1 MRPRRPLSYCYQM
14 PLARPDLQGL
24 ARRLFPPGS
33 PQRLELV
40 RAAWPRAV
48 GADLAR
54 RTEVL
59 ALEGRTLRVRV
70 PDASWR
76 KVLHRM
82 RGQILGR
89 LADVAGAA
97 APDRLGFQEE
107 TLAARA
113 LSASSFAPAPSRR
126 DAMPSPPEALVR
138 EAEAIADPELRR
150 AFLDAAA
157 RYLARGRARA
167 TENDHA

>member
-1 MRPRRPLSYCYQM
+1 MALEK
-14 PLARPDLQGL
+14 PDHRGL
-24 ARRLFPPGS
+24 VRRLFPPGS

-40 RAAWPRAV
+40 RAAWPLAV
-48 GADLAR
+48 GPDLAR

-76 KVLHRM
+76 KVLHRL
-82 RGQILGR
+82 RGEILAR
-89 LADVAGAA
+89 LADVAGSA

-113 LSASSFAPAPSRR
+113 GSESR
-126 DAMPSPPEALVR
+126 PEAPKPPTADARLSPALAH
-138 EAEAIADPELRR
+138 EAEAIEDPELRR
-150 AFLDAAA
+150 AFLETAG
-157 RYLARGRARA
+157 RYLARGRVKS
-167 TENDHA
+167 TENEHA

>member
-1 MRPRRPLSYCYQM
+1 MALDK
-14 PLARPDLQGL
+14 PDLQGL
-24 ARRLFPPGS
+24 ARKLFPAGS

-70 PDASWR
+70 PDAGWR
-76 KVLHRM
+76 KVLHRL
-82 RGQILGR
+82 RGQILAR
-89 LADVAGAA
+89 LADIAGSA

-107 TLAARA
+107 VWAAGAGSESRREG
-113 LSASSFAPAPSRR
+113 LGGFPPLRGFAPEP
-126 DAMPSPPEALVR
+126 PTLSPPPALAR
-138 EAEAIADPELRR
+138 EAEAIEDPELRR
-150 AFLDAAA
+150 AFLETAG
-157 RYLARGRARA
+157 RYLARGRAKS
-167 TENDHA
+167 TENEHA

>member
-1 MRPRRPLSYCYQM
+1 MALEK
-14 PLARPDLQGL
+14 PDTQGL

-40 RAAWPRAV
+40 RAAWPLAV
-48 GADLAR
+48 GEDLAR

-76 KVLHRM
+76 KVLHRL
-82 RGQILGR
+82 RGPILGK
-89 LADVAGAA
+89 LAAVAGDA

-107 TLAARA
+107 TFAMRAGVNPARRLRPPDPPRAGAELAAP
-113 LSASSFAPAPSRR
+113 PAV
-126 DAMPSPPEALVR
+126 AR

-150 AFLDAAA
+150 AFLDVAA
-157 RYLARGRARA
+157 RYLARQRAVP
-167 TENDHA
+167 TENENA

>member
-1 MRPRRPLSYCYQM
+1 MALEK
-14 PLARPDLQGL
+14 PDLQDL

-40 RAAWPRAV
+40 RAAWPLAV
-48 GADLAR
+48 GEDLAR

-76 KVLHRM
+76 KVLHRL
-82 RGQILGR
+82 RGQILGQ
-89 LADVAGAA
+89 LAAVAGSA
-97 APDRLGFQEE
+97 APDRLGFQEGGFGE
-107 TLAARA
+107 PP
-113 LSASSFAPAPSRR
+113 PAPGLADDRTT
-126 DAMPSPPEALVR
+126 PPAEKPAPTPALLR

-150 AFLDAAA
+150 AFLEVAC
-157 RYLARGRARA
+157 RYLARGRAIP
-167 TENDHA
+167 TENEHA

>member
-1 MRPRRPLSYCYQM
+1 MALDK
-14 PLARPDLQGL
+14 PDLQGL

-40 RAAWPRAV
+40 RAAWPLAV

-59 ALEGRTLRVRV
+59 AIEGRTLRVRV
-70 PDASWR
+70 PDAGWR

-82 RGQILGR
+82 RGHILGR
-89 LADVAGAA
+89 LADVAGSA

-107 TLAARA
+107 LPRA
-113 LSASSFAPAPSRR
+113 PVPAPPPPAPAPRLEP
-126 DAMPSPPEALVR
+126 PSPALAR
-138 EAEAIADPELRR
+138 EAEAIADPDLRR
-150 AFLDAAA
+150 AFLDAAT
-157 RYLARGRARA
+157 RYLARGRANS

>member
-1 MRPRRPLSYCYQM
+1 MALEKADHR
-14 PLARPDLQGL
+14 GL
-24 ARRLFPPGS
+24 VRRLFPAGS

-40 RAAWPRAV
+40 RAAWPLAV

-82 RGQILGR
+82 RAHILAR
-89 LADVAGAA
+89 MAAVAGEA

-107 TLAARA
+107 ALGTVHRLPPAAAPLPPA
-113 LSASSFAPAPSRR
+113 LPAE
-126 DAMPSPPEALVR
+126 PPAAVAR
-138 EAEAIADPELRR
+138 EAQAIADPDLRR
-150 AFLDAAA
+150 AFMETAA
-157 RYLARGRARA
+157 RYLARARPS
-167 TENDHA
+167 TEKPHA

>member
-1 MRPRRPLSYCYQM
+1 MALEK
-14 PLARPDLQGL
+14 PDHRGL
-24 ARRLFPPGS
+24 VRRLFPPGS

-40 RAAWPRAV
+40 RAAWPLAV

-59 ALEGRTLRVRV
+59 ELEGRTLRVRV

-82 RGQILGR
+82 RTHILAR
-89 LADVAGAA
+89 MAEVAGEA

-107 TLAARA
+107 ALGTVRPLPPAA
-113 LSASSFAPAPSRR
+113 APAAAGLP
-126 DAMPSPPEALVR
+126 AEAPAAVRR
-138 EAEAIADPELRR
+138 EAETIADPDLRR
-150 AFLDAAA
+150 AFVETAA
-157 RYLARGRARA
+157 RYLARGRATP
-167 TENDHA
+167 TEKPHA